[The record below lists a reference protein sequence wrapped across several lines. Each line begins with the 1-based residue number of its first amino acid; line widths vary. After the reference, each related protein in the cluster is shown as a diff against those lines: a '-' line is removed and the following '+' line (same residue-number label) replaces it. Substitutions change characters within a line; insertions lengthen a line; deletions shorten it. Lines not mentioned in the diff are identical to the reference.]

1 MTRISWTEVSTSA
14 ERIAQRLAR
23 LWWALPAE
31 RREWLLH
38 RRRRML
44 WLCGLAIAVVAPWLL
59 FAFALLAYAC
69 QEPPRRATSPVALL
83 ACTAI
88 PAIWIGDG
96 LADAGVGEA
105 RDGTITLCALAA
117 AVAVGGVAQLV
128 HRRAGASQLRPLV
141 WWADRG
147 LDPAAYGIPRHRV
160 LLGASRRAW
169 VTAPAQVGA
178 LVIGPPRSGKTSGIV
193 IPNVLAWTGPCV
205 VTSTRRD
212 VLDACAHLRVRRG
225 TVWCFDPIGIV
236 ASTMPPD
243 VHRLDWSPVSG
254 ARTMDGAL
262 ARARALLAGSVEGT
276 EGRDHWRAR
285 GTQLLG
291 ALLHA
296 AALAGAPMSRVVEWV
311 HGGRLDTAS
320 RILEEHADRR
330 ALAVVHG
337 VAQTPDRERGSI
349 WSAVAGGLA
358 AFDDSTVLA
367 SADRASACGFSVA
380 TFLDDAGT
388 VFVVAP
394 SDDSVPLAPLVV
406 GLVEEIR
413 SEALR
418 RSNVTGAL
426 NLPLLLALDEIAT
439 ICPLP
444 SLPQIAAEGGGRNV
458 LLLAVLQ
465 DLSQASA
472 RWGREVADGLMTLAG
487 AKLVLSGLA
496 DADTLQRIETLA
508 GKHWVEHTSTQDTTS
523 GGFLGEVSWGTYRS
537 LMEEPRIPAGAV
549 RQLAPGSA
557 LCITGASPARIIR
570 LLRPADVPFRFW
582 RKDAQRG
589 SRDAAITV
597 SGTAPGHGA

>member
-1 MTRISWTEVSTSA
+1 VRRMSWSEVGTSA
-14 ERIAQRLAR
+14 ERISQRLAR
-23 LWWALPAE
+23 LWWTLPAE
-31 RREWLLH
+31 RQEWLLS
-38 RRRRML
+38 RRRRIL
-44 WLCGLAIAVVAPWLL
+44 WLCGVVIALVAPWLL
-59 FAFALLAYAC
+59 IGFALLAYAC

-83 ACTAI
+83 AGVAI
-88 PAIWIGDG
+88 PAIWISDG
-96 LADAGVGEA
+96 LADAGLGDA
-105 RDGTITLCALAA
+105 AGGTVTLCALMAAA
-117 AVAVGGVAQLV
+117 AVGAVAQLV
-128 HRRAGASQLRPLV
+128 HRRAGASQLHPLI
-141 WWADRG
+141 WWTNRG

-160 LLGASRRAW
+160 LLGSSGRAW
-169 VTAPAQVGA
+169 MVAPPQVGA
-178 LVIGPPRSGKTSGIV
+178 LVIGPPRSGKTSGVV

-212 VLDACAHLRVRRG
+212 VLDACAHLRARRG
-225 TVWCFDPIGIV
+225 TVWCFDPIGAA

-243 VHRLDWSPVSG
+243 VHRLDWSPVGG

-262 ARARALLAGSVEGT
+262 ARARALLSGSVEGT

-320 RILEEHADRR
+320 RILEEHADRQ

-367 SADRASACGFSVA
+367 SADRASACAFSA
-380 TFLDDAGT
+380 AALLDNADT

-394 SDDSVPLAPLVV
+394 SDENVPLAPLVV

-413 SEALR
+413 GEALR
-418 RSNVTGAL
+418 RSTATGTLA
-426 NLPLLLALDEIAT
+426 LPLLLALDEVAT

-465 DLSQASA
+465 DLSQAAA

-487 AKLVLSGLA
+487 AKLVLPGLA

-537 LMEEPRIPAGAV
+537 LTEEPRIPAGAV

-557 LCITGASPARIIR
+557 LCITGASLARTIR
-570 LLRPADVPFRFW
+570 LVRPTDVPFRHW
-582 RKDAQRG
+582 LMRD
-589 SRDAAITV
+589 DAA
-597 SGTAPGHGA
+597 